1 MSSFDLRRCESK
13 WVSERSLRVFF
24 SGGASSVEGGGG
36 VEVAPVWLNVSGLSA
51 ETRYSMRVR
60 AVNALGAS
68 EWSARVSVRTAR
80 LTRADAVL
88 LPALD
93 SSSLVLDVWRSRL
106 HVAFQQPHRNH
117 NDDHDDHDAF
127 LTALIPICL
136 QLDVALLGGGSGD
149 DDESRF
155 KFARCLPFD
164 PTADTTLRLD
174 AAGAGESSLLLSDG
188 VTRFDAKRVKSL
200 RALVCFDFES
210 MTTNGSTAAALC
222 SPMPASVAT
231 LDTSASTLSTAAAAA
246 ASHSSNNRESAAASS
261 VRGGGLHLFAFNG
274 DEGGEFGSAGQ
285 GIPIA
290 LVVGICVCILSL
302 LVLLLST
309 VVYLFRKRHQH
320 NGKPCTST
328 GPSSSL
334 SLTLP
339 KGNDDDDDHSDDNES
354 NKNKK
359 QKQKKPLH
367 GDHTEQVI
375 TM

>member
-1 MSSFDLRRCESK
+1 MTSFDLRQCESK
-13 WVSERSLRVFF
+13 WVSERSFRVFF
-24 SGGASSVEGGGG
+24 SGGGASSVD
-36 VEVAPVWLNVSGLSA
+36 PVWLNVSGLSA

-106 HVAFQQPHRNH
+106 HVAFQPPHRSNH
-117 NDDHDDHDAF
+117 NDDHDAF

-136 QLDVALLGGGSGD
+136 QLDVALLGGSD
-149 DDESRF
+149 DDESRL

-164 PTADTTLRLD
+164 PTAATTLRLD
-174 AAGAGESSLLLSDG
+174 AGESLLLSDG

-231 LDTSASTLSTAAAAA
+231 LDTSASTHSTAAAAA
-246 ASHSSNNRESAAASS
+246 ASSHSSNNRESAAASS

-320 NGKPCTST
+320 NGKPCTGT

-339 KGNDDDDDHSDDNES
+339 KGNDNDDDDHHSDDNES

-359 QKQKKPLH
+359 QKQKKPLGH

>member
-1 MSSFDLRRCESK
+1 MTSFDLRQCESK
-13 WVSERSLRVFF
+13 WVSERSFRVFF
-24 SGGASSVEGGGG
+24 SGGGASSVD
-36 VEVAPVWLNVSGLSA
+36 PVWLNVSGLSA

-106 HVAFQQPHRNH
+106 HVAFQPPHRSNH
-117 NDDHDDHDAF
+117 NDDHDAF

-136 QLDVALLGGGSGD
+136 QLDVALLGGSD
-149 DDESRF
+149 DDESRL

-164 PTADTTLRLD
+164 PTAATTLRLD
-174 AAGAGESSLLLSDG
+174 AGESLLLSDG

-320 NGKPCTST
+320 NGKPCTGT

-339 KGNDDDDDHSDDNES
+339 KGNDNDDDDHHSDDNES

-359 QKQKKPLH
+359 QKQKKPLGH